1 MSKFELK
8 ANCMDS
14 KCPTK
19 EECIIAQKIFDQCRI
34 QKCLTPH
41 TLGVARVYSYNCCDD
56 CCKDN
61 EIIVPPS
68 NAASVSV
75 RDLCLSKINIVSK
88 KENPFKK
95 CYWDIEVRFNF
106 VYTLIFK
113 TADGCEICSTK
124 ATSSYT
130 SKVTLYGSDDADV
143 VVASD
148 LYCSNDLLSSGPFVS
163 VEGKAISLLAEL
175 KFCQNSCCD
184 CNCDCNCGCNSG
196 CNCGCNCGCDCG
208 CDWDSGSC
216 GSCGS
221 SRNLPTNTS
230 YPISVSVTIGL
241 FAVIK
246 LFRPVN
252 IVVKTEGYCIPEEC
266 KGQSTTD
273 DPCDFFNNLDFPMSL
288 FEPGFTGTLTNNSN
302 NSNDSCGCGCG
313 CGCK

>member
-14 KCPTK
+14 KCQTK

-41 TLGVARVYSYNCCDD
+41 TLGAARVYSYSCCDD

-148 LYCSNDLLSSGPFVS
+148 LYCNNDLLSSGPFVS
-163 VEGKAISLLAEL
+163 VEGKGISLLAEL
-175 KFCQNSCCD
+175 KFCHNSCCD

-196 CNCGCNCGCDCG
+196 CNCGCDCG
-208 CDWDSGSC
+208 CDWDSSSC
-216 GSCGS
+216 NSCGS
-221 SRNLPTNTS
+221 SRNLPANTS
-230 YPISVSVTIGL
+230 YPVSVSVTIGL

-266 KGQSTTD
+266 KGPSTTD

-313 CGCK
+313 CK